1 MISWGE
7 NVQFCFLGFYIHI
20 SGRKKAIFDK
30 NNFRPCE
37 SRGDHSNVNKMKRKK
52 MKHLHNDFCCKTSH
66 AIMSNINT
74 MI

>member
-52 MKHLHNDFCCKTSH
+52 HETP
-66 AIMSNINT
+66 A
-74 MI
+74 